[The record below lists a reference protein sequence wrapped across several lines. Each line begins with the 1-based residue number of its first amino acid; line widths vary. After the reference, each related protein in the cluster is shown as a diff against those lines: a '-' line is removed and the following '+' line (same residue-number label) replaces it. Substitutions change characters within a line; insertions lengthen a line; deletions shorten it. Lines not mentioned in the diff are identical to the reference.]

1 MKIMKENIKNVILY
15 FSIFYMIVILVLAII
30 SYGSMV
36 TVIELSTSDEYLKEL
51 NTYKEKVNNLKDST
65 CKDYLNKL
73 VNRVEKD
80 VVKENLNL
88 KEYYE
93 ELSKEDNFLMYYSE
107 GKDKCNILNDEVLQE
122 KDMPLMYITSAIQ
135 NSEIVKEHM
144 YQYELSLKDYKT
156 REINIMSLVSVENN
170 IKVRNEIKII
180 KELFSIISEKEG

>member
-1 MKIMKENIKNVILY
+1 MKENIKNVILY
-15 FSIFYMIVILVLAII
+15 FSIFYMIVIIVLSII

-107 GKDKCNILNDEVLQE
+107 GKDKCNILNDEVLHE
-122 KDMPLMYITSAIQ
+122 KDMPLMYLTSAIQ